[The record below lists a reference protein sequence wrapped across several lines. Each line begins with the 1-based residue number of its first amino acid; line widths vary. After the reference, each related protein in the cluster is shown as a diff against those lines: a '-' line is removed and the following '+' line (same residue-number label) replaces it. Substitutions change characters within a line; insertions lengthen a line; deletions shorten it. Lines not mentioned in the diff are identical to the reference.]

1 MKELANLK
9 ETQRKGEVEKVKLQK
24 QCEEQKLKIENLSRL
39 KDVNEM
45 YTLEIER
52 LEREVDKLKQERVNQ
67 EKFSDLVKRVENL

>member
-1 MKELANLK
+1 M
-9 ETQRKGEVEKVKLQK
+9 
-24 QCEEQKLKIENLSRL
+24 
-39 KDVNEM
+39 NEM